1 MGFDASG
8 AGRLLPPWT
17 SSLPVTGGAGSVG
30 RHAARVV
37 AGLGGFAVAVHVRGT
52 VSVRD
57 FAMRVGEEK

>member
-8 AGRLLPPWT
+8 AGRLFPPWT

-30 RHAARVV
+30 RHAAR
-37 AGLGGFAVAVHVRGT
+37 LGGFAVAVHVRGT